1 MLYLP
6 GKLYIIYSY
15 IYIYIYIINRNI
27 LALWF
32 HQVMQSGDEGVIA
45 INYWYDM
52 DYSNTLYPT
61 MALYRRLITGV
72 MEGNRDLLKEDDD
85 SE

>member
-1 MLYLP
+1 
-6 GKLYIIYSY
+6 
-15 IYIYIYIINRNI
+15 
-27 LALWF
+27 
-32 HQVMQSGDEGVIA
+32 MQNGDEGVIA

-52 DYSNTLYPT
+52 DYSNSLYPT

-72 MEGNRDLLKEDDD
+72 MEGNRELLQDEDD